1 MAVLLCRADDNA
13 EAIRKRLRTFK
24 EDPTP
29 TLQIRMDV
37 KVKALQSCVAAPAH
51 VKAKPP

>member
-24 EDPTP
+24 EDP